1 MKWFQVAL
9 DMILVL
15 SFISSSTSNPDA
27 KRLYDDLLSNYNKL
41 VRPVVNVTDALT
53 VRIKLKLS
61 QLIDVNLKNQIMTTN
76 LWVEQS
82 WYDYKLQW
90 EPKEYGGV
98 EMLHVPSDH
107 IWRPDIVLYNN
118 ADGNFEVTLATKA
131 TLNYTGRVEW
141 RPPAIYKSSCEIDV
155 EYFPFDEQTCVMKF
169 GSWTYDGFQ
178 VDLRHIDELNGTNVV
193 EVGVDLS
200 EFYTSVE
207 WDILEVPA
215 VRNEK
220 FYTCCDEPYLDITFN
235 ITMRRKTLFYTVN
248 LIIPCMGISF
258 LTILVFYLPS
268 DSGEKVSLSIS
279 ILLSLTV
286 FFLLLAEIIPP
297 TSLVVPLLGKFVL
310 FTMILDTFSICVT
323 VVVLNIHFRSPQ
335 THIMAPWVRTV
346 FINQLPRFLVMRRPL
361 YPISEM
367 IKTSRQ
373 LMLRTC
379 NGFEL
384 RDQIP
389 PLPPP
394 VALSR
399 LHHSP
404 HKTSRSTSPHL
415 QHRVQSLNLLDEIGG
430 PGALAAAGNIGFG
443 ATCVP
448 AAATISGNFIYP
460 CTVNQETSTTSSLVD
475 TLHHSQ
481 YQQTGDSLLDHPLT
495 PTKFRQKTS
504 TSVQTNGFGCVESS
518 TSQYS
523 GYGTIH
529 HPPHHHQPL
538 YHMGQSATKSS
549 STTTL
554 HQQQQQHSHPYHLYR
569 QQSTCSANFSPVPA
583 PLHPHQQHQSTT
595 TCDLI
600 GNTNS
605 NVIKS
610 TTTVNSVAT
619 ASTLAGSC
627 CSVSGTVQIHQG
639 LGTGAACESAA
650 ATATGGQSAAA
661 GTANRQSAA
670 VQTNPTATAR
680 AEVLPECQREG
691 GPHCCEVKEKKL
703 RNRWHKCPELTKA
716 MKGVTYIAD
725 QTRKEEESTR
735 VKEDWKFVAMVLDRL
750 FLWIFTIAVVVGT
763 AGIIL
768 QAPTLYDTRI
778 PIDVRLSE
786 IASTTA
792 KPNAAK
798 PVL

>member
-1 MKWFQVAL
+1 MKWFQVTI

-15 SFISSSTSNPDA
+15 SFISSSTANPDA

-82 WYDYKLQW
+82 WYDYKLKW

-323 VVVLNIHFRSPQ
+323 VLVLNIHFRSPQ
-335 THIMAPWVRTV
+335 THTMAPWVRTV

-367 IKTSRQ
+367 IKSSRR
-373 LMLRTC
+373 LMVRTC
-379 NGFEL
+379 NGLEL

-399 LHHSP
+399 MHHSP
-404 HKTSRSTSPHL
+404 KTTSRSTSPHL
-415 QHRVQSLNLLDEIGG
+415 QHRVQALSLMDELGGIGG
-430 PGALAAAGNIGFG
+430 GCGAS
-443 ATCVP
+443 
-448 AAATISGNFIYP
+448 TITGHLSSLYP
-460 CTVNQETSTTSSLVD
+460 PTMSTVNQQTSTTSSLID
-475 TLHHSQ
+475 AQYHNQ
-481 YQQTGDSLLDHPLT
+481 YQQTGGSLLDHPLT
-495 PTKFRQKTS
+495 PTKFRQMTS
-504 TSVQTNGFGCVESS
+504 TSSQTGQNGAG
-518 TSQYS
+518 
-523 GYGTIH
+523 
-529 HPPHHHQPL
+529 HHH
-538 YHMGQSATKSS
+538 YIAGGGGGGCAAGGGAGKSS
-549 STTTL
+549 STSTL
-554 HQQQQQHSHPYHLYR
+554 THQASQAGSYHLYR
-569 QQSTCSANFSPVPA
+569 QQSSCSANFSPL
-583 PLHPHQQHQSTT
+583 PLHAHQAHASTNT
-595 TCDLI
+595 SDLGLG
-600 GNTNS
+600 GNHNP

-619 ASTLAGSC
+619 ASTLADSC
-627 CSVSGTVQIHQG
+627 CSGTIQIHQG
-639 LGTGAACESAA
+639 MGAGAAC
-650 ATATGGQSAAA
+650 QSSELLHLHRP
-661 GTANRQSAA
+661 TTSRQRQQQRQHRHRHHITPPPPPPPACDI
-670 VQTNPTATAR
+670 
-680 AEVLPECQREG
+680 LPACQREG
-691 GPHCCEVKEKKL
+691 GPHCCTGRGNV
-703 RNRWHKCPELTKA
+703 RQRWHTCPELHKA
-716 MKGVTYIAD
+716 MDGVTYIAD

-735 VKEDWKFVAMVLDRL
+735 VKEDWKYVAMVLDRL

-768 QAPTLYDTRI
+768 QAPTLYDTRV
-778 PIDVRLSE
+778 PIDIKLSE

-792 KPNAAK
+792 KPNVAR

>member
-1 MKWFQVAL
+1 MRLLHGV
-9 DMILVL
+9 
-15 SFISSSTSNPDA
+15 SFIIFAAVSGFLFFSFSAVCAGNPDA

-53 VRIKLKLS
+53 VKIKLKLS

-76 LWVEQS
+76 LWVEQT
-82 WYDYKLQW
+82 WYDYKLKW

-178 VDLRHIDELNGTNVV
+178 VDLRHIDEVNDTNVV

-323 VVVLNIHFRSPQ
+323 VIVLNIHFRSPQ
-335 THIMAPWVRTV
+335 THTMAPWVRTI
-346 FINQLPRFLVMRRPL
+346 FINHLPKLLVMRRPIYQPL
-361 YPISEM
+361 HHFSIN
-367 IKTSRQ
+367 
-373 LMLRTC
+373 TC
-379 NGFEL
+379 
-384 RDQIP
+384 
-389 PLPPP
+389 
-394 VALSR
+394 R
-399 LHHSP
+399 LHGSP
-404 HKTSRSTSPHL
+404 THHHHGASHHHHYHHGMRGIDLMDDLTLPYQDHNHHNSPMSPIN
-415 QHRVQSLNLLDEIGG
+415 VNLLSSVSTAVPNPHQTTTGG
-430 PGALAAAGNIGFG
+430 LSSAGAA
-443 ATCVP
+443 
-448 AAATISGNFIYP
+448 
-460 CTVNQETSTTSSLVD
+460 
-475 TLHHSQ
+475 
-481 YQQTGDSLLDHPLT
+481 LLDPHSTFQTNLAGGVSVGKPS
-495 PTKFRQKTS
+495 KTS
-504 TSVQTNGFGCVESS
+504 TNVIINTATNTTTRSNLSCCNSLFLNDGRTGLDSTVQLTNNNSVGGIVDSS
-518 TSQYS
+518 TAVPSVP
-523 GYGTIH
+523 IIN
-529 HPPHHHQPL
+529 
-538 YHMGQSATKSS
+538 
-549 STTTL
+549 TTD
-554 HQQQQQHSHPYHLYR
+554 S
-569 QQSTCSANFSPVPA
+569 
-583 PLHPHQQHQSTT
+583 
-595 TCDLI
+595 
-600 GNTNS
+600 
-605 NVIKS
+605 
-610 TTTVNSVAT
+610 
-619 ASTLAGSC
+619 
-627 CSVSGTVQIHQG
+627 G
-639 LGTGAACESAA
+639 LGGSGGGADCKDKS
-650 ATATGGQSAAA
+650 
-661 GTANRQSAA
+661 
-670 VQTNPTATAR
+670 V
-680 AEVLPECQREG
+680 
-691 GPHCCEVKEKKL
+691 
-703 RNRWHKCPELTKA
+703 RNRWLTCPELHKA
-716 MKGVTYIAD
+716 MDGVTYIAD
-725 QTRKEEESTR
+725 HTRKEEESTR
-735 VKEDWKFVAMVLDRL
+735 VKEDWKYVAMVLDRL
-750 FLWIFTIAVVVGT
+750 FLWIFTIAVVFGT

-768 QAPTLYDTRI
+768 QAPTLYDTRV
-778 PIDVRLSE
+778 PIDIKMSE
-786 IASTTA
+786 IATTTA
-792 KPNAAK
+792 KPYIAK

>member
-178 VDLRHIDELNGTNVV
+178 VDLRHIDELNGTNIV

-335 THIMAPWVRTV
+335 THTMAPWVRTV

-361 YPISEM
+361 YPIGEM

-379 NGFEL
+379 NGLEL

-415 QHRVQSLNLLDEIGG
+415 QHRVQSLNMLDEVSGAYGG
-430 PGALAAAGNIGFG
+430 SCVVGGASTITGNCSIM
-443 ATCVP
+443 
-448 AAATISGNFIYP
+448 YP
-460 CTVNQETSTTSSLVD
+460 STMNQETSTTSSLVD

-481 YQQTGDSLLDHPLT
+481 YQQTGGSLLDHPLT
-495 PTKFRQKTS
+495 PTKFRQKAS
-504 TSVQTNGFGCVESS
+504 TAVQTNGLTMESS

-529 HPPHHHQPL
+529 HQHHQPPL
-538 YHMGQSATKSS
+538 HQQQHHGANSAKSS

-554 HQQQQQHSHPYHLYR
+554 HQQHSHPYHLYR

-600 GNTNS
+600 GNTNP

-627 CSVSGTVQIHQG
+627 CSVNGAVQIHQG
-639 LGTGAACESAA
+639 LGAGAACDSAA
-650 ATATGGQSAAA
+650 NRTQQTG
-661 GTANRQSAA
+661 
-670 VQTNPTATAR
+670 VQTTTTTTSTAR
-680 AEVLPECQREG
+680 SVGTGDGDVLPECQREG
-691 GPHCCEVKEKKL
+691 GTHCCSSSKSRV
-703 RNRWHKCPELTKA
+703 RHRWHKCPELHKA
-716 MKGVTYIAD
+716 MDGVTYIAD

-735 VKEDWKFVAMVLDRL
+735 VKEDWKYVAMVLDRL
-750 FLWIFTIAVVVGT
+750 FLWIFTIAVVFGT

-768 QAPTLYDTRI
+768 QAPTLYDTRV
-778 PIDVRLSE
+778 PIDVKLSE

-792 KPNAAK
+792 KPNIAK

>member
-1 MKWFQVAL
+1 MYYVYQNIFSFFL
-9 DMILVL
+9 DGAA
-15 SFISSSTSNPDA
+15 NPDA

-76 LWVEQS
+76 LWVEQT
-82 WYDYKLQW
+82 WYDYKLKW

-178 VDLRHIDELNGTNVV
+178 VDLRHIDELNGTNIV

-367 IKTSRQ
+367 IKSSRR
-373 LMLRTC
+373 LMVRTC
-379 NGFEL
+379 NGLEL

-415 QHRVQSLNLLDEIGG
+415 QQRVQSFNVLNDSSVVYEGSG
-430 PGALAAAGNIGFG
+430 PAAGNF
-443 ATCVP
+443 
-448 AAATISGNFIYP
+448 SMMYP
-460 CTVNQETSTTSSLVD
+460 STVNQETSTTSSLVD
-475 TLHHSQ
+475 ALHHNQ
-481 YQQTGDSLLDHPLT
+481 YQQTGSSLLDHPLT

-504 TSVQTNGFGCVESS
+504 TSVQTNG
-518 TSQYS
+518 TSEATQYS
-523 GYGTIH
+523 IYGTIQH
-529 HPPHHHQPL
+529 EQHFGHRAV
-538 YHMGQSATKSS
+538 GISS

-554 HQQQQQHSHPYHLYR
+554 HHQQQQQHSRSHPYCLYR
-569 QQSTCSANFSPVPA
+569 QQSTSSANFSPVPA
-583 PLHPHQQHQSTT
+583 PLHPHQQHQSTS
-595 TCDLI
+595 TCDLL
-600 GNTNS
+600 GKTNS
-605 NVIKS
+605 NVMKS

-627 CSVSGTVQIHQG
+627 CSVSGAVQVHQG
-639 LGTGAACESAA
+639 LGAGAAC
-650 ATATGGQSAAA
+650 QSAESQA
-661 GTANRQSAA
+661 TSSKTNQQQQSEENI
-670 VQTNPTATAR
+670 VQKET
-680 AEVLPECQREG
+680 LPPCQREG
-691 GPHCCEVKEKKL
+691 GPQSCSDKISSICH
-703 RNRWHKCPELTKA
+703 RWHKCPELFKA
-716 MKGVTYIAD
+716 MDGVSYIAE

-735 VKEDWKFVAMVLDRL
+735 VKEDWKYVAMVLDRL
-750 FLWIFTIAVVVGT
+750 FLWIFTIAVVFGT

-768 QAPTLYDTRI
+768 QAPTLYDTRV
-778 PIDVRLSE
+778 PIDIKLSE

-792 KPNAAK
+792 KPNIAK
-798 PVL
+798 PML